1 MTSRSAHVGV
11 LCATLVLVCA
21 QARAGEGEDAKKRAQ
36 RITSY
41 VVVTGAIAR
50 VGLQVN
56 GMLGKHPYEQPLAR
70 YARELSRLHAKLF
83 AGLTPPPGAEGLH
96 KDFKRAVNG
105 FAKAADAHCDGD
117 YAAANKH
124 RRACLR
130 DFTRALAEVVKLK
143 QQGDI
148 P

>member
-1 MTSRSAHVGV
+1 MSTRWIHLGV
-11 LCATLVLVCA
+11 ACAAVVLA
-21 QARAGEGEDAKKRAQ
+21 STPARAGDADEAKKRAQ
-36 RITSY
+36 RISSY
-41 VVVTGAIAR
+41 VVLTGAIAR

-56 GMLGKHPYEQPLAR
+56 GMLEKHPYEQPLAR

-96 KDFKRAVNG
+96 KDFKRAVAG

-143 QQGDI
+143 QEGAI